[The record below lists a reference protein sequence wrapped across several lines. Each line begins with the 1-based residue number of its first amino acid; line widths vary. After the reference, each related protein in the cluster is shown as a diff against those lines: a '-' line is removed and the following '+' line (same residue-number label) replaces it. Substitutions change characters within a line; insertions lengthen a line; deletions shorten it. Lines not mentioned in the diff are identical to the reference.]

1 MGKVPEALQSSV
13 VLLATYR
20 DIIICIASSALA
32 GIGVGFFSC
41 LLSSADKQRQLN
53 GGKHTDRSRIRCV
66 LGAIGSTIFGILSL
80 VGLAYG
86 PVALVVVVRAGA
98 TLPANALFS
107 QVFQIRPLTSSDA
120 LGTLVTLSGVVCF
133 TLFQG
138 DPGPEVTVGVF
149 LKFIQRPAAIV
160 VVGALLLA
168 LLVSVLYMLRE
179 RIRARSCLL
188 RRRHRSGNWPMFA
201 GRLKRGERSE
211 RSERSNF
218 PGRVEREL
226 EEVRSS
232 DEDSRPRTRQ
242 FWRQDTM
249 EVLAVCTVTSTSSAA
264 MDVAAKGWAAPLKLG
279 PGPALQSQLF
289 WISVVCNL
297 VFLVGMRAGTIIG
310 CHRCDVLLFI
320 PCSTVMNI
328 FVSVATG
335 LVVLEEWKEVKSW
348 TGLASSSLTVLG
360 GIIMLVTGPAEGD
373 TERSTRSTESSDS
386 EKLEEEVE
394 TGSEVEEA
402 GICDAVEI
410 DGSDLDDPQEVPSA
424 ATVSFSSLLYTH
436 KMHALASMNKNHS
449 RAAFYR
455 DYMQKGLRA
464 LRPEMRVASAPDL
477 GALERPPG

>member
-1 MGKVPEALQSSV
+1 MGEVPEALRSSV
-13 VLLATYR
+13 VLFLSYK

-80 VGLAYG
+80 VGLNYG

-138 DPGPEVTVGVF
+138 DPGPEVTASLFVQ
-149 LKFIQRPAAIV
+149 LLQRPAAIV
-160 VVGALLLA
+160 VGGAVLLA
-168 LLVSVLYMLRE
+168 LLLSILYMLRE
-179 RIRARSCLL
+179 RLRARSCLL
-188 RRRHRSGNWPMFA
+188 RRHHSSGRWPIFT
-201 GRLKRGERSE
+201 RRPKKESE
-211 RSERSNF
+211 SAS
-218 PGRVEREL
+218 

-232 DEDSRPRTRQ
+232 DEDSAARTKRR
-242 FWRQDTM
+242 FWRQETI

-279 PGPALQSQLF
+279 PARALQSELF
-289 WISVVCNL
+289 WISVVANL
-297 VFLVGMRAGTIIG
+297 LFLVGMRAGTIIG

-373 TERSTRSTESSDS
+373 NERSAKGSDS
-386 EKLEEEVE
+386 ETLEV
-394 TGSEVEEA
+394 TGSEDFEEPSWPSCV
-402 GICDAVEI
+402 CDAVEI
-410 DGSDLDDPQEVPSA
+410 DGSDPDDPDETA
-424 ATVSFSSLLYTH
+424 MATTVSFSSLLYTH

-455 DYMQKGLRA
+455 DCMQKGLRA
-464 LRPEMRVASAPDL
+464 LKPEMRFASAPDL
-477 GALERPPG
+477 RGLEDDHASASSSRARPKG